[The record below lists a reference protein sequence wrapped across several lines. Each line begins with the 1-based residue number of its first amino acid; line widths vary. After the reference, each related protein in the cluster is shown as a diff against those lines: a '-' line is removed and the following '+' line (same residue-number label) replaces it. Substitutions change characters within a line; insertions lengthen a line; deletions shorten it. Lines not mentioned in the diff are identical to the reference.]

1 MSFDEEL
8 YEYFKKYGNPAY
20 PKKYFSDYQYMPFIP
35 YMEPKMTVA
44 RLIEILSKLP
54 QNQETNISQVDVTS
68 TTVTSYTLHRTDG
81 SPNTKITLK

>member
-1 MSFDEEL
+1 MPKSDFLFRDF
-8 YEYFKKYGNPAY
+8 YEMKYRIPE
-20 PKKYFSDYQYMPFIP
+20 YQYFQPLIHP
-35 YMEPKMTVA
+35 EPKMTVA